1 MIMRNGFLSVLFVAL
16 LFVGCDERPAPT
28 RQQLYVLGD
37 SVRSITPRLRR
48 DASEAERQMA
58 QQHAEKR
65 MIAFLKGEDAKYDI
79 NKLTYAQLRNFP
91 VLKGVKAFEQWIL
104 PVLQKLAT
112 AKHDSAVVA
121 DFLTLT
127 IQDSIPYAAYRKLF
141 DGAAKLVVYRRD
153 FLDMMPRVMMD
164 VKQKEELIETFIP
177 YIDVNSL
184 PENIYGTLLYT
195 TWFRFIFPDL
205 DKLSEGTVTRFR
217 EKLLTAYEQVLTRE
231 KLMNRANIQD
241 SYDYFQTLYAQ
252 GKLIGSEAPAL
263 HFLWNSEGKGY
274 KTLSDLKGKV
284 VVLDF
289 WATWCGPCVRAFP
302 NVRKL
307 QERYKGYPVVIL
319 GVTSVQGRHID
330 RSGEKSKTI
339 DCKGDTKKEF
349 RLMKQF
355 MKDLNM
361 TWEVAFAEEEVYN
374 IDYGV
379 KGIPHL
385 AIIDATGK
393 VRYNELHPGNPP
405 YHEAEKIDALLKEA
419 GLKFP
424 KKPMEKVNYIKE

>member
-1 MIMRNGFLSVLFVAL
+1 
-16 LFVGCDERPAPT
+16 
-28 RQQLYVLGD
+28 
-37 SVRSITPRLRR
+37 
-48 DASEAERQMA
+48 
-58 QQHAEKR
+58 
-65 MIAFLKGEDAKYDI
+65 
-79 NKLTYAQLRNFP
+79 
-91 VLKGVKAFEQWIL
+91 
-104 PVLQKLAT
+104 
-112 AKHDSAVVA
+112 
-121 DFLTLT
+121 
-127 IQDSIPYAAYRKLF
+127 
-141 DGAAKLVVYRRD
+141 
-153 FLDMMPRVMMD
+153 
-164 VKQKEELIETFIP
+164 
-177 YIDVNSL
+177 
-184 PENIYGTLLYT
+184 
-195 TWFRFIFPDL
+195 
-205 DKLSEGTVTRFR
+205 
-217 EKLLTAYEQVLTRE
+217 
-231 KLMNRANIQD
+231 
-241 SYDYFQTLYAQ
+241 
-252 GKLIGSEAPAL
+252 
-263 HFLWNSEGKGY
+263 
-274 KTLSDLKGKV
+274 
-284 VVLDF
+284 
-289 WATWCGPCVRAFP
+289 
-302 NVRKL
+302 
-307 QERYKGYPVVIL
+307 VVIL